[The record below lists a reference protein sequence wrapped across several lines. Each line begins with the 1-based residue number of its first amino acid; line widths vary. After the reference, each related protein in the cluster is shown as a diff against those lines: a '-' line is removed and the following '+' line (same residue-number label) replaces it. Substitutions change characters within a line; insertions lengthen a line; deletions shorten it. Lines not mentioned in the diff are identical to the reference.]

1 MIRASVTVCICL
13 VVVLLTSL
21 SALAQNTSASQSVPL
36 SEVWQYY
43 SNIHNYSFV
52 VRECDRHVIKSSY
65 QMGDLADAA
74 HRAASAWHEAFP
86 QIQISIETDKCSY
99 GYPDFQNGQN
109 EIYWSDTKRQSA
121 EVGEYMAY
129 FLSDGTLTE
138 HDLTADAD
146 ALDRFADIH
155 RMDPHVALYNIM
167 LHEIGHALGL
177 NDAYVVDEDGC
188 DWSVMLK
195 LCSEATERSPRPA
208 DIAALQKIY
217 GLAPSP
223 SNITP
228 TPQPQPT
235 PPPSAGTGAGL
246 SQFDLNHNGYIEDN
260 ELLKVV
266 DLWTTG
272 EISDDLL
279 YQVTDAWIKQTK
291 ITAAQVKAHQKRS
304 FAAVEVY
311 DANGRHVTSLAC
323 GLGDVNMRVGRLLKQ
338 MSSPTGVYISVV
350 RDCDTNQ
357 VKLTNGLYQN

>member
-1 MIRASVTVCICL
+1 MIKVGFASGICFVL
-13 VVVLLTSL
+13 VLLSSL
-21 SALAQNTSASQSVPL
+21 SGLAQDSSNSQIVPL
-36 SEVWQYY
+36 SELWQYY
-43 SNIHNYSFV
+43 SNIHEYSFV
-52 VRECDRHVIKSSY
+52 VRECDRHATKSSY
-65 QMGDLADAA
+65 QTGDLADAA
-74 HRAASAWHEAFP
+74 RRAASAWHEAFP

-99 GYPDFQNGQN
+99 GYPGFQNGQN

-129 FLSDGTLTE
+129 FLYDGTLTE

-146 ALDRFADIH
+146 ALDRFTDIH
-155 RMDPHVALYNIM
+155 HMDPHVALYNIM
-167 LHEIGHALGL
+167 LHEMGHAVGL

-217 GLAPSP
+217 GFAPSP
-223 SNITP
+223 SAIA
-228 TPQPQPT
+228 PT
-235 PPPSAGTGAGL
+235 PPPSAGTGSGL
-246 SQFDLNHNGYIEDN
+246 QQFDLNHNGYIEDN

-279 YQVTDAWIKQTK
+279 YQITDAWIKQTQ

-304 FAAVEVY
+304 LFAAVEVY
-311 DANGRHVTSLAC
+311 DANGGHITSLAC
-323 GLGDVNMRVGRLLKQ
+323 GLGDVNMRVGRALKQ
-338 MSSPTGVYISVV
+338 MSSPTAVYISVV

-357 VKLTNGLYQN
+357 VKVTNGLYQS